1 MGTASRPD
9 SDSIYGYKECD
20 AGEGSW
26 LSELCDSLLQQVAV
40 ALVSVSPRL
49 ARHRRT
55 VVVLTSIDERTLP
68 VIDTKCRNGRRK
80 EAALGLVGVE

>member
-40 ALVSVSPRL
+40 ALVSVSRGL
-49 ARHRRT
+49 H
-55 VVVLTSIDERTLP
+55 
-68 VIDTKCRNGRRK
+68 DTA
-80 EAALGLVGVE
+80 ELLLF